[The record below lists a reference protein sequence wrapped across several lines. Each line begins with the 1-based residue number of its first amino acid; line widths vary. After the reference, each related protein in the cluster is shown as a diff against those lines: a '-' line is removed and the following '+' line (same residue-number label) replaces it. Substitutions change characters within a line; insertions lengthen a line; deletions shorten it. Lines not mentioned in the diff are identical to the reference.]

1 MLIDWF
7 TVAAQALN
15 FIVLMILLKVFLYDR
30 IVKAMDQREQN
41 IQERL
46 ESAREEREMAEAQKR
61 KFETEQRELA
71 QQREEIVR
79 QARKEAASTR
89 EELLDKARKEAD
101 DLRQGLN
108 AAVRQETDSFVH
120 TFREQ
125 AAALCIELTRRSL
138 AAMGDVS
145 AEEQAATAFRKVL
158 ENADPETAARLQEA
172 AEEDGSSATVVSATA
187 LPGSAKSAVTRA
199 VHELIGKDVAVDY
212 AVDEEL
218 VLGMEL
224 RCGGR
229 SLGWTVRDY
238 LDAVSREVRELLTE
252 EQPTSASG
260 ASSSG
265 ASSSGQEEAGTVKH
279 VQEEASNA
287 TEAGQ
292 GGAPSPDTVE
302 KDDAD
307 DA

>member
-15 FIVLMILLKVFLYDR
+15 FIVLMVLLKVFLYNR

-46 ESAREEREMAEAQKR
+46 EDARQEREMAEAQKR
-61 KFETEQRELA
+61 EYEAEQRELA
-71 QQREEIVR
+71 EQRDEILR
-79 QARKEAASTR
+79 QARKEAASAR

-145 AEEQAATAFRKVL
+145 AEEQASTAFRKAL
-158 ENADPETAARLQEA
+158 ENADAETAARLQEA
-172 AEEDGSSATVVSATA
+172 AAEDGYSATVASATE
-187 LPGSAKSAVTRA
+187 LPGSVKSAITRA
-199 VHELIGKDVAVDY
+199 VHELVGQDIEVDY
-212 AVDEEL
+212 AVDDEL

-252 EQPTSASG
+252 EQPTGAPGGSTSGQSG
-260 ASSSG
+260 AATVERVQKD
-265 ASSSGQEEAGTVKH
+265 ASSDAET
-279 VQEEASNA
+279 
-287 TEAGQ
+287 GQ
-292 GGAPSPDTVE
+292 GGEPSPQAVE
-302 KDDAD
+302 KDDAG